1 MDYVI
6 SIAAIVLVVGASAL
20 VRRTIVY
27 EWEAGLKYVRGRFG
41 RVLTPGAHWYCW
53 YTTRIVRIDLRPHS
67 VTVPGQ
73 EVLSSDNI
81 SLRVSIAATY
91 RVSDP
96 QVAVNDVGNYAEALY
111 LKLQVALREIIGG
124 AEIDDF
130 LARRAEFSRQLA
142 ELTAGPVS
150 ELGLE
155 LVSADIKDIMFPGA
169 LKEVFALVA
178 KARKEGQA
186 ALERAR
192 GETAALRNLANAAR
206 LLERNPALMQLRV
219 VQSVEGSRGSTVVLG
234 MPAQAM
240 PLPVQT
246 DKVEPPD
253 GNPPS
258 ASAE

>member
-1 MDYVI
+1 M
-6 SIAAIVLVVGASAL
+6 
-20 VRRTIVY
+20 
-27 EWEAGLKYVRGRFG
+27 
-41 RVLTPGAHWYCW
+41 
-53 YTTRIVRIDLRPHS
+53 
-67 VTVPGQ
+67 TVPGQ
-73 EVLSSDNI
+73 EVLSSDSI

-96 QVAVNDVGNYAEALY
+96 QVAVNDVGSYPEALY
-111 LKLQVALREIIGG
+111 LKLQLALREIVGG

-130 LARRAEFSRQLA
+130 LARRADFSRQLA
-142 ELTAGPVS
+142 ELAAGPVS

-169 LKEVFALVA
+169 LKEVFAQVV

-186 ALERAR
+186 ALEKAR

-219 VQSVEGSRGSTVVLG
+219 VQSVEGSRGNTVILG
-234 MPAQAM
+234 MPAQGM
-240 PLPVQT
+240 PLPVRP
-246 DKVEPPD
+246 DKAEPHD